1 MEVGVVESWG
11 DVGLYENMSVGD
23 RVKLILDKERSP
35 DNRWHGETGV
45 ITRIT
50 FDSAGE
56 VTGDVMD
63 NLFFE
68 VELDSGETPDIHF
81 RYGDLVPLEEHETG
95 LRE

>member
-1 MEVGVVESWG
+1 MK
-11 DVGLYENMSVGD
+11 VGD
-23 RVKLILDKERSP
+23 RVKLILDKEISP

-50 FDSAGE
+50 FDAAGE

-63 NLFFE
+63 NLLFE
-68 VELDSGETPDIHF
+68 VEFDNGETPDLHF
-81 RYGDLVPLEEHETG
+81 RYEDLVPLCEHETG